1 MVDNIILDKVDAL
14 RAYAKQQDDID
25 MEIWLAE
32 MKLRA
37 RRRIGEISAG
47 LETARKVGQGTDV
60 QLPSGGKSKTEILKQ
75 AGLTKSVANRCEKV
89 AEIPEEKFEE
99 VISKSRATQKPVTYA
114 SLENLAQHS
123 VQEEANRI

>member
-1 MVDNIILDKVDAL
+1 MELTNYNEARNALQVCATVDEAKDILDKVDAL
-14 RAYAKQQDDID
+14 RAYAKQQEGID

-75 AGLTKSVANRCEKV
+75 AGLTMAVAN
-89 AEIPEEKFEE
+89 
-99 VISKSRATQKPVTYA
+99 KSLPTVWG
-114 SLENLAQHS
+114 
-123 VQEEANRI
+123 I

>member
-37 RRRIGEISAG
+37 RRRIGEISAPLDKG
-47 LETARKVGQGTDV
+47 AGPGRGKTI
-60 QLPSGGKSKTEILKQ
+60 PSGGKPFKTQPLKQ
-75 AGLTKSVANRCEKV
+75 AGLTTSVANRCEKI
-89 AEIPEEKFEE
+89 ADIPEEKFES
-99 VISKSRATQKPVTYA
+99 IIAD
-114 SLENLAQHS
+114 AQ
-123 VQEEANRI
+123 

>member
-1 MVDNIILDKVDAL
+1 MPKPIILQISTSLKLTNYNEARNALQACATVDEAKDILDKVDAL

-47 LETARKVGQGTDV
+47 LEKAGNEYSA
-60 QLPSGGKSKTEILKQ
+60 LPSGGKTKTATLKQ
-75 AGLTKSVANRCEKV
+75 AGLTMAVAN
-89 AEIPEEKFEE
+89 
-99 VISKSRATQKPVTYA
+99 KSLPTVWG
-114 SLENLAQHS
+114 
-123 VQEEANRI
+123 I